1 MTMNCERWDV
11 IVDDF
16 LGGTLTADA
25 EARFLEHAADC
36 ERCGEL
42 LKLVTADLPELGAP
56 DSLTAPDL
64 TASVLAATS
73 GPACGKAEALLGR
86 RSDGSLTERDAG
98 LLEDH
103 LGHCDNCSELA
114 RTLTWVLPVVGEMAE
129 PELDLAFTYDVLR
142 KTVRYRER
150 KRSGGIRRLSDRV
163 EAWWE
168 GQIRRPQFVME
179 IAFAA
184 TVVLV
189 ILFGTPLSPARE
201 TPGKALRVAKA
212 SPEWVLERAGVA
224 LGFVGGMMEDINADI
239 SDRRNRTAPDRSDIK
254 RHGQELGSSLLNADF
269 DDASTELG
277 VVRDDIEKMW
287 RNWRASRP
295 DSLVNTP

>member
-11 IVDDF
+11 IVDGF
-16 LGGTLTADA
+16 LTGTLTADA
-25 EARFLEHAADC
+25 ETRFLDHAAHC

-42 LKLVTADLPELGAP
+42 LKLVTADLPELGDP
-56 DSLTAPDL
+56 VVSTAPDL
-64 TASVLAATS
+64 TSSVLAVTS
-73 GPACGKAEALLGR
+73 GPACERAEALLGR

-103 LGHCDNCSELA
+103 LGHCVDCTELA
-114 RTLTWVLPVVGEMAE
+114 RTLAWVLPVVGEMAE

-142 KTVRYRER
+142 ETVRYRER
-150 KRSGGIRRLSDRV
+150 KRSGGFRRLGDRI

-179 IAFAA
+179 VAFAA

-201 TPGKALRVAKA
+201 TPGKALEVVKA
-212 SPEWVLERAGVA
+212 SPEWALERASEA
-224 LGFVGGMMEDINADI
+224 LGVVGGLIEDVNTDI
-239 SDRRNRTAPDRSDIK
+239 SARRNRTAPDRSDIK
-254 RHGQELGSSLLNADF
+254 RHGQELGSSLLSAEF
-269 DDASTELG
+269 EDASTELG

-287 RNWRASRP
+287 RNWRTSRP